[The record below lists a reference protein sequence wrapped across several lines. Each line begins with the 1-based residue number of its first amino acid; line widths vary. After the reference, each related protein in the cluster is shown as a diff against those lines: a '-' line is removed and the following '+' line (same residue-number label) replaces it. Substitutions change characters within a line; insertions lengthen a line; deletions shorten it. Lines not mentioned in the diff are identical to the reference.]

1 MEHFSFWERRIDF
14 RRKKGSMPQNEL
26 PILSVLQKICY
37 GHDLIS
43 MLIYRLCNCFILH
56 TACMSPFF
64 KTPRYWLR
72 GVRHMHHQKLHSVN
86 PCPVSSCWS
95 MLWILHSLH
104 FFPSSGPHLPSDALP
119 AHYHLCQKWEERMW
133 NSNESKMAFKIY
145 FECKERKLKM
155 LGIIKPGLF

>member
-1 MEHFSFWERRIDF
+1 MEHFSLWERRIDVR
-14 RRKKGSMPQNEL
+14 RRKGSIPQNEL
-26 PILSVLQKICY
+26 SILFVLQKICY

-56 TACMSPFF
+56 TACMSPSF

-95 MLWILHSLH
+95 MLWILLCLH
-104 FFPSSGPHLPSDALP
+104 FFPSSVPPPSFWCSPCSLSPLPEVRRENVKF
-119 AHYHLCQKWEERMW
+119 KWVE
-133 NSNESKMAFKIY
+133 NGF
-145 FECKERKLKM
+145 
-155 LGIIKPGLF
+155 